1 MDERHV
7 EELFLAS
14 EKGSVSFLTTLIQ
27 RDPLILSKVSLTSR
41 RNTPLH
47 IATLLGH
54 LEFCKILLSQ
64 KPTFAQEV
72 NDFGRTPL
80 HLASAV
86 GHTEIVQALLEA
98 NTQVCF
104 VYDLDEKIP
113 LHLAAMK
120 GRKEIV
126 QVLIS
131 ARPKSI
137 QLDVNEESV
146 LHLCVRYGRLDA
158 LKCLV
163 ESDAGKEL
171 LISKDRLGASILD
184 LAVMLKQKK
193 TIKYLLSVPG
203 IERVANVLEIENI
216 LEKVDVRRSTD
227 EAHVQPAQSTFR
239 RWWGCV
245 PSALVK
251 YLMNPSNWIEQT
263 RGSLMVV
270 ATVMATMSF
279 QAGISP
285 PGGVWQEDTKNDGYS
300 CVVNNTCEV
309 VGKAILSY
317 YHPYYIGFLSS
328 NTGSFLA
335 SVGVILL
342 VICGFPLT
350 SKYIIWLLSLA
361 MTISVSSMTNAYLYA
376 VLMVTSP
383 DVFDEFELLFYI
395 LLNILRGVF
404 GIAILTHIIHPLYW
418 IVKGLR
424 NFIRKSAAAR
434 EHKRDHTSEEVCE
447 DDVEHP

>member
-86 GHTEIVQALLEA
+86 GHTKIVQALLEA

-131 ARPKSI
+131 ARPESI

-146 LHLCVRYGRLDA
+146 LHLCVRYGQLDA

-171 LISKDRLGASILD
+171 LISKDRLGTSILD

-193 TIKYLLSVPG
+193 
-203 IERVANVLEIENI
+203 
-216 LEKVDVRRSTD
+216 VR
-227 EAHVQPAQSTFR
+227 
-239 RWWGCV
+239 
-245 PSALVK
+245 
-251 YLMNPSNWIEQT
+251 
-263 RGSLMVV
+263 
-270 ATVMATMSF
+270 
-279 QAGISP
+279 
-285 PGGVWQEDTKNDGYS
+285 
-300 CVVNNTCEV
+300 
-309 VGKAILSY
+309 
-317 YHPYYIGFLSS
+317 
-328 NTGSFLA
+328 
-335 SVGVILL
+335 
-342 VICGFPLT
+342 
-350 SKYIIWLLSLA
+350 
-361 MTISVSSMTNAYLYA
+361 
-376 VLMVTSP
+376 
-383 DVFDEFELLFYI
+383 
-395 LLNILRGVF
+395 
-404 GIAILTHIIHPLYW
+404 
-418 IVKGLR
+418 
-424 NFIRKSAAAR
+424 
-434 EHKRDHTSEEVCE
+434 
-447 DDVEHP
+447 